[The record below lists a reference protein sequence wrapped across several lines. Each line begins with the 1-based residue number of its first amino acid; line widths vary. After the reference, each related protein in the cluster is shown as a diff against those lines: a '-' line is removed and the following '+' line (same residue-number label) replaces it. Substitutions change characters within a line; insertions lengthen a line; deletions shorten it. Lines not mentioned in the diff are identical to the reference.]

1 MTKLGSRIFLALGI
15 LLLMPLAASAQV
27 LPSFST
33 WENQRTSTLSV
44 GFVNGDHFDGWFV
57 NRAAG
62 FQCQN
67 IPYPVTGTIL
77 PNGAITFTV
86 NFTNC
91 ETVTYWKG
99 RVTGS
104 QMPTSWIL
112 YYKGIQRMTGNDL
125 FKKIM

>member
-15 LLLMPLAASAQV
+15 LLLTPLAASAQV

>member
-1 MTKLGSRIFLALGI
+1 MMKLSSQIFLALGI
-15 LLLMPLAASAQV
+15 LLLTPLAASAQV

-44 GFVNGDHFDGWFV
+44 GIVNGHRFDGWYV

-99 RVTGS
+99 RVVGS
-104 QMPTSWIL
+104 QMPTKWTL
-112 YYKGIQRMTGNDL
+112 FYRGIQRMTGDDFFRKL
-125 FKKIM
+125 

>member
-1 MTKLGSRIFLALGI
+1 MKRLGSKIFLALGI

-77 PNGAITFTV
+77 PNGAITFVV

-99 RVTGS
+99 RVVGS
-104 QMPTSWIL
+104 QMPTKWIL
-112 YYKGIQRMTGNDL
+112 YYKGIQRMTGEDL
-125 FKKIM
+125 FRKIM